1 MNNHLQVIF
10 IVLGFLAFSSCRDA
24 NKAKSFEQ
32 MADRIKAHYVEDN
45 RVDRLELR
53 HVSTLNGLLVEGYT
67 TIPEAFDSIKAVL
80 SNGGFVVKK
89 SNFRLL
95 PDAELLDGK
104 TVGIINVS
112 VANLRSK
119 PGHSQELATQAL
131 LGTPIQ
137 VLDFQDGWYLV
148 RTPDRYIA
156 WLELGAFVGM
166 KPREASGWF
175 NSELMIFADRPAEAS
190 KAPSSKDYVTDL
202 VPGNIVAYGATE
214 EGDKSRI
221 ILPNGEGAWIDKASI
236 YDISEWLKPET
247 LNVPDLLSTARL
259 LKGRPYMWGGTST
272 NAMDCSGF
280 TKMAYYLNGYVIPRD
295 ASQQVHAGEEVELTN
310 DFRNLEPGDL
320 LFFGRY
326 RQDGTEKITHVGFYL
341 GEGRFLHAGADNG
354 RIKEQSFLP
363 EDEDFAE
370 HRLNSLLRVRRLSP
384 GTKGVV
390 PIGEAFQDLLKLR

>member
-1 MNNHLQVIF
+1 MNNHLQVVL

-24 NKAKSFEQ
+24 NKAKTFDQ
-32 MADRIKAHYVEDN
+32 MAERIRTHYIEDS

-53 HVSTLNGLLVEGYT
+53 HVSTLSGLLVEGYT
-67 TIPEAFDSIKAVL
+67 TIPEAFDSINTVL
-80 SNGGFVVKK
+80 SDGGFVVKK

-95 PDAELLDGK
+95 PDAELLNGK

-137 VLDFQDGWYLV
+137 VLDFQGGWYLV

-156 WLELGAFVGM
+156 WLEPGAFVGM
-166 KPREASGWF
+166 KPREASDWL
-175 NSELMIFADRPAEAS
+175 NSELKIFTDRPLEAS
-190 KAPSSKDYVTDL
+190 KTPASKEYITDL
-202 VPGNIVAYGATE
+202 VSGNIVAYGTME

-221 ILPNGEGAWIDKASI
+221 ILPNGEDAWTGSTSI
-236 YDISEWLKPET
+236 EDAPDWFRPET
-247 LNVPDLLSTARL
+247 LNVAELLSTARL

-272 NAMDCSGF
+272 KAMDCSGF

-310 DFRNLEPGDL
+310 DFRNLVPGDL

-326 RQDGTEKITHVGFYL
+326 RKDGSEKITHVAFYL
-341 GEGRFLHAGADNG
+341 GEGRFLHSGADNG
-354 RIKEQSFLP
+354 RIKEESFLP
-363 EDEDFAE
+363 EDEGYAE
-370 HRLNSLLRVRRLSP
+370 HRLKSLLRARRLSP
-384 GTKGVV
+384 DTKGVLA
-390 PIGEAFQDLLKLR
+390 IGEAFHGLIK